1 MSPVY
6 FSFSRAIYIQQ
17 CVLLWGKGPEYSRF
31 LLCWFFLPHYL
42 ELKYK
47 LLSTASSVL
56 WISTFLPGLS
66 APPCPHIHTTPHF
79 LPLQTGPGFPSIVG
93 FLHFPAS
100 ALAVP
105 SARLPSSTKTT
116 QPDNSPI
123 KTQCH
128 CLGNTRLAPQMSLVA
143 SSFVLPLCRCL
154 FSVYLT
160 ARQIMMTFVSLI
172 NPAFQNKTVDFFIAI
187 STSSTQ
193 HCAQRIVGD
202 QQIFSGGKEGEG
214 EERRPLFGM
223 PTGKKK
229 KKSPP
234 VCLPLDCG
242 QRKECFARS
251 QWPQNSCLKRTF
263 AENQAV
269 QASGKKASRHS
280 IGCHV
285 PSFSLDSCLGATAL
299 RNVLF
304 ALRQDR
310 GSFAKALGP
319 EQRAE
324 LPGLYLQNSIT
335 LKVEN
340 DVVAA
345 QAVCHEFVF
354 PLTLVSCTLLSDTSF
369 SNWEGTKETHTG
381 LTAEF

>member
-1 MSPVY
+1 MLL
-6 FSFSRAIYIQQ
+6 RA
-17 CVLLWGKGPEYSRF
+17 CVR
-31 LLCWFFLPHYL
+31 
-42 ELKYK
+42 
-47 LLSTASSVL
+47 
-56 WISTFLPGLS
+56 
-66 APPCPHIHTTPHF
+66 
-79 LPLQTGPGFPSIVG
+79 
-93 FLHFPAS
+93 
-100 ALAVP
+100 
-105 SARLPSSTKTT
+105 
-116 QPDNSPI
+116 
-123 KTQCH
+123 
-128 CLGNTRLAPQMSLVA
+128 
-143 SSFVLPLCRCL
+143 
-154 FSVYLT
+154 
-160 ARQIMMTFVSLI
+160 
-172 NPAFQNKTVDFFIAI
+172 
-187 STSSTQ
+187 
-193 HCAQRIVGD
+193 
-202 QQIFSGGKEGEG
+202 
-214 EERRPLFGM
+214 
-223 PTGKKK
+223 
-229 KKSPP
+229 SPP
-234 VCLPLDCG
+234 VCLPVDCG

-299 RNVLF
+299 RNILF

-319 EQRAE
+319 EQCAE

>member
-143 SSFVLPLCRCL
+143 SSFRSHQC
-154 FSVYLT
+154 T
-160 ARQIMMTFVSLI
+160 
-172 NPAFQNKTVDFFIAI
+172 
-187 STSSTQ
+187 
-193 HCAQRIVGD
+193 
-202 QQIFSGGKEGEG
+202 
-214 EERRPLFGM
+214 
-223 PTGKKK
+223 
-229 KKSPP
+229 
-234 VCLPLDCG
+234 DCG
-242 QRKECFARS
+242 
-251 QWPQNSCLKRTF
+251 N
-263 AENQAV
+263 
-269 QASGKKASRHS
+269 
-280 IGCHV
+280 
-285 PSFSLDSCLGATAL
+285 
-299 RNVLF
+299 
-304 ALRQDR
+304 
-310 GSFAKALGP
+310 
-319 EQRAE
+319 
-324 LPGLYLQNSIT
+324 
-335 LKVEN
+335 
-340 DVVAA
+340 
-345 QAVCHEFVF
+345 
-354 PLTLVSCTLLSDTSF
+354 
-369 SNWEGTKETHTG
+369 
-381 LTAEF
+381 